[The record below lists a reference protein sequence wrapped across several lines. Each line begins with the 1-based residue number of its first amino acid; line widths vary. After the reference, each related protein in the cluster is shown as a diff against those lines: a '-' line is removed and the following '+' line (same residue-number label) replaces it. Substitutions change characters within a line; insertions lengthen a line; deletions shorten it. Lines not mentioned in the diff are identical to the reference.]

1 MTSLKN
7 PLIRSRKF
15 SPTVK
20 KLLLTL
26 FTTTLFFVQAA
37 FAQETDPDFMRS
49 MGKMYVV
56 VAVIVVVF
64 LGIVFYVVRLDRK
77 ITKLEDQINLDE

>member
-1 MTSLKN
+1 MK
-7 PLIRSRKF
+7 RS
-15 SPTVK
+15 
-20 KLLLTL
+20 LLTL
-26 FTTTLFFVQAA
+26 AITTFFGATEL
-37 FAQETDPDFMRS
+37 FAQDTDPDFMRS